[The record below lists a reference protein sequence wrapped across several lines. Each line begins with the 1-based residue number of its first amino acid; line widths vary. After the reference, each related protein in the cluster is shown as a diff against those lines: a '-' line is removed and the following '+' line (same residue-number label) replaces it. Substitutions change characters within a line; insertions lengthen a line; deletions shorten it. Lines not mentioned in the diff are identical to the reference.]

1 MESLYSSLCDLVES
15 DSVHFIRIFF
25 QSLHQ
30 VPGNCFSFTV
40 GVSGKINLISFF
52 GCLAKFGKQFPLPRM
67 VIYFGLEII
76 LHIYSKLT
84 LGKITDM
91 SVRCLYLI
99 ICPKKF
105 LLLSLLFA
113 GDSTITR
120 YLAILP
126 LLLCI
131 QSTYT
136 DKLSPPDI
144 L

>member
-1 MESLYSSLCDLVES
+1 MLQGILYSSLCDLIES

-40 GVSGKINLISFF
+40 RVSGKINLISFF
-52 GCLAKFGKQFPLPRM
+52 GCLAKFGKQFPLTADGYIFR
-67 VIYFGLEII
+67 LEII

-105 LLLSLLFA
+105 LYCLYFC
-113 GDSTITR
+113 R
-120 YLAILP
+120 
-126 LLLCI
+126 
-131 QSTYT
+131 
-136 DKLSPPDI
+136 
-144 L
+144 